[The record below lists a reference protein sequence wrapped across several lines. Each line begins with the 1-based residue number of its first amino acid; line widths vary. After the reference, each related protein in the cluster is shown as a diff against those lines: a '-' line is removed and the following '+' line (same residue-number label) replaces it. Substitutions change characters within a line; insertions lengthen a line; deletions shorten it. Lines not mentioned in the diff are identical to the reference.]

1 MTNLLAIRNAH
12 PRDANIRFQEE
23 GHKYTILTDLNS
35 QYTSVTT
42 WNHSHFPHFDADA
55 VIASMMKGKNW
66 NSSNKYWGLTAS
78 QIKKQW
84 ADNGKEVAGLGTQMH
99 YEIECFMGGQSPPQT
114 PIDPNLLPLKLGG
127 ETPPQTPNDSST
139 PLDPNS
145 LPLKLGGE
153 TPPQTPLDPNSLPL
167 KLGGE
172 TPPQTPL
179 DPNSLPLK
187 YTHRDLLDYYKGQS
201 PEGNEWGFKGGVSP
215 PNFVSFLQDYPH
227 LVPYRTEWLIYDDT
241 VKMSGSIDMVYE
253 NLDDGTLSI
262 YDWKR
267 CKSIDKTNGWNK
279 FAITECISH
288 LPDSNF
294 WHYALQLNT
303 YKTILER
310 NYGKRVSDMYLVRLH
325 PDSTTY
331 QLLKVPVLENEMNDL
346 FELKRSFLSA

>member
-1 MTNLLAIRNAH
+1 MTNLLAVRNAH

-42 WNHSHFPHFDADA
+42 WNHSHFSHFDADA

-66 NSSNKYWGLTAS
+66 NETNKYWGLTAS

-99 YEIECFMGGQSPPQT
+99 YEIECYLGGQS
-114 PIDPNLLPLKLGG
+114 IASLV
-127 ETPPQTPNDSST
+127 PQTPNDSSG
-139 PLDPNS
+139 DSIAS
-145 LPLKLGGE
+145 LV
-153 TPPQTPLDPNSLPL
+153 PQTPLDPNL
-167 KLGGE
+167 
-172 TPPQTPL
+172 
-179 DPNSLPLK
+179 LPLK
-187 YTHRDLLDYYKGQS
+187 YTHRDLLDYYSGQS
-201 PEGNEWGFKGGVSP
+201 IGSNGVIGGHKSPLGVIGGHKSPLGVIGTSEAMVSP
-215 PNFVSFLQDYPH
+215 PTNFAMFLQDYPH
-227 LVPYRTEWLIYDDT
+227 LVPYRTEWLIYDDN

-253 NLDDGTLSI
+253 NVEDGTLSI

-294 WHYALQLNT
+294 WHYSLQLNT

-310 NYGKRVSDMYLVRLH
+310 NYGKRVTDMYLVRLH
-325 PDSTTY
+325 PDSSTY

-346 FELKRSFLSA
+346 FELKKSFLSV

>member
-12 PRDANIRFQEE
+12 FRDANIRFQEE

-66 NSSNKYWGLTAS
+66 NSSNKYWGLTAE

-99 YEIECFMGGQSPPQT
+99 YEIECYLGGLTPPYDPQT
-114 PIDPNLLPLKLGG
+114 PKGDLESLRLS
-127 ETPPQTPNDSST
+127 PQTPNSSKELLA
-139 PLDPNS
+139 LDPNS
-145 LPLKLGGE
+145 LLGGLS
-153 TPPQTPLDPNSLPL
+153 P
-167 KLGGE
+167 
-172 TPPQTPL
+172 PL

-187 YTHRDLLDYYKGQS
+187 YTHRDLLDYYSGLSNFASKGVIGGHKSPLGVIGGQA
-201 PEGNEWGFKGGVSP
+201 PEGSARP
-215 PNFVSFLQDYPH
+215 PTNFDLFLQDYPH
-227 LVPYRTEWLIYDDT
+227 LVPYRTEWLIYDDN

-253 NLDDGTLSI
+253 NVEDGTLSI

-294 WHYALQLNT
+294 WHYSLQLNT

-310 NYGKRVSDMYLVRLH
+310 NYGKRVADMYLVRLH
-325 PDSTTY
+325 PDSSTY

-346 FELKRSFLSA
+346 FELKKSFL

>member
-1 MTNLLAIRNAH
+1 MTNLLAVRNAH

-42 WNHSHFPHFDADA
+42 WNHSHFSHFDADA

-99 YEIECFMGGQSPPQT
+99 YEIECFLGGVYIASLVSQT
-114 PIDPNLLPLKLGG
+114 PKGDLR
-127 ETPPQTPNDSST
+127 PPIT
-139 PLDPNS
+139 PLN
-145 LPLKLGGE
+145 
-153 TPPQTPLDPNSLPL
+153 
-167 KLGGE
+167 
-172 TPPQTPL
+172 
-179 DPNSLPLK
+179 PNSLPLK
-187 YTHRDLLDYYKGQS
+187 YTHRDLLDYYS
-201 PEGNEWGFKGGVSP
+201 AIPHTPHFAL
-215 PNFVSFLQDYPH
+215 FLQDYPH
-227 LVPYRTEWLIYDDT
+227 LVPYRTEWLIYDDQ

-253 NLDDGTLSI
+253 NVEDGTLSI

-294 WHYALQLNT
+294 WHYSLQLNT

-310 NYGKRVSDMYLVRLH
+310 NYGKRVADMYLVRLH
-325 PDSTTY
+325 PDSSTY

-346 FELKRSFLSA
+346 FELKKSFLSV

>member
-66 NSSNKYWGLTAS
+66 NSSNKYWGLTAN

-99 YEIECFMGGQSPPQT
+99 YEIECF
-114 PIDPNLLPLKLGG
+114 LGG
-127 ETPPQTPNDSST
+127 VP
-139 PLDPNS
+139 
-145 LPLKLGGE
+145 
-153 TPPQTPLDPNSLPL
+153 PPQTPLVGGLSIASLV
-167 KLGGE
+167 
-172 TPPQTPL
+172 PQTPL

-187 YTHRDLLDYYKGQS
+187 YTHRDLLDYYFGPSIGSDGVIGDKRSDDKS
-201 PEGNEWGFKGGVSP
+201 PLGVIGDKRSDNKSPLGVIGTSEAMQSP

-227 LVPYRTEWLIYDDT
+227 LVPYRTEWLIYDDN

-310 NYGKRVSDMYLVRLH
+310 NYGKRVADMYLVRLH

-346 FELKRSFLSA
+346 FELKKSFLSV

>member
-66 NSSNKYWGLTAS
+66 NETNKYWGLTAS

-114 PIDPNLLPLKLGG
+114 P
-127 ETPPQTPNDSST
+127 NDSSGV
-139 PLDPNS
+139 PIAS
-145 LPLKLGGE
+145 FV
-153 TPPQTPLDPNSLPL
+153 
-167 KLGGE
+167 
-172 TPPQTPL
+172 PL

-187 YTHRDLLDYYKGQS
+187 YTHRDLLDYYSGNKGVI
-201 PEGNEWGFKGGVSP
+201 GGGTP
-215 PNFVSFLQDYPH
+215 PTHFYSFLQDYPH
-227 LVPYRTEWLIYDDT
+227 LVPYRTEWLIYDDQ

-253 NLDDGTLSI
+253 NVEDGTLSI

-310 NYGKRVSDMYLVRLH
+310 NYGKHITDMYLVRLH
-325 PDSTTY
+325 PDSSTY

-346 FELKRSFLSA
+346 FELKKSFLSV

>member
-42 WNHSHFPHFDADA
+42 WNHSHFPHFDADS
-55 VIASMMKGKNW
+55 VIDSMMKGKNW
-66 NSSNKYWGLTAS
+66 NETNKYWGLTAS

-99 YEIECFMGGQSPPQT
+99 YEIECFLVGSLALPSGACPPMT
-114 PIDPNLLPLKLGG
+114 PIGG
-127 ETPPQTPNDSST
+127 LTS
-139 PLDPNS
+139 PLDP
-145 LPLKLGGE
+145 
-153 TPPQTPLDPNSLPL
+153 
-167 KLGGE
+167 
-172 TPPQTPL
+172 PL

-187 YTHRDLLDYYKGQS
+187 YTHRDLLDYYFGSNVAIGEQS
-201 PEGNEWGFKGGVSP
+201 LVRGSKGGVSP
-215 PNFVSFLQDYPH
+215 PGSKGVIGGQSPPNFMSFLQDYPH
-227 LVPYRTEWLIYDDT
+227 LVPYRTEWLIYDDQ

-253 NLDDGTLSI
+253 NVEDGTLSI

-294 WHYALQLNT
+294 WHYSLQLNT

-310 NYGKRVSDMYLVRLH
+310 NYGKRVSNMYLVRLH

-346 FELKRSFLSA
+346 FELKKERLQRV

>member
-42 WNHSHFPHFDADA
+42 WNHSHFPHFDADS
-55 VIASMMKGKNW
+55 VIDSMMKGKNW
-66 NSSNKYWGLTAS
+66 NETNKYWGLTAS

-99 YEIECFMGGQSPPQT
+99 YEIECFLGGVPPPQT
-114 PIDPNLLPLKLGG
+114 PD
-127 ETPPQTPNDSST
+127 DSSGVPIASLV
-139 PLDPNS
+139 PLDP
-145 LPLKLGGE
+145 
-153 TPPQTPLDPNSLPL
+153 
-167 KLGGE
+167 
-172 TPPQTPL
+172 PL

-187 YTHRDLLDYYKGQS
+187 YTHRDLLDYYFGSKGVIGTS
-201 PEGNEWGFKGGVSP
+201 EAMLCPP
-215 PNFVSFLQDYPH
+215 TPNFMSFLQDYPH
-227 LVPYRTEWLIYDDT
+227 LVPYRTEWLIYDDQ

-253 NLDDGTLSI
+253 NVEDGTLSI

-294 WHYALQLNT
+294 WHYSLQLNT

-310 NYGKRVSDMYLVRLH
+310 NYGKRVSNMYLVRLH

-346 FELKRSFLSA
+346 FELKKERLQRV

>member
-12 PRDANIRFQEE
+12 SRDANIRFQEE

-66 NSSNKYWGLTAS
+66 NSSNKYWGLTAE

-99 YEIECFMGGQSPPQT
+99 YEIECY
-114 PIDPNLLPLKLGG
+114 LGG
-127 ETPPQTPNDSST
+127 LTPPLNPH
-139 PLDPNS
+139 L
-145 LPLKLGGE
+145 
-153 TPPQTPLDPNSLPL
+153 
-167 KLGGE
+167 
-172 TPPQTPL
+172 
-179 DPNSLPLK
+179 LPLK
-187 YTHRDLLDYYKGQS
+187 YTHRDLLDYYSSLSNFGKGVIGGGT
-201 PEGNEWGFKGGVSP
+201 PPTKGVIGGGTPPTKGVIGGQAPFGSARP
-215 PNFVSFLQDYPH
+215 PTNFMSFLQDYPH
-227 LVPYRTEWLIYDDT
+227 LVPYRTEWLIYDDN

-253 NLDDGTLSI
+253 NVEDGTLSI

-294 WHYALQLNT
+294 WHYSLQLNT

-310 NYGKRVSDMYLVRLH
+310 NYGKRVADMYLVRLH
-325 PDSTTY
+325 PDSSTY

-346 FELKRSFLSA
+346 FELKKSFLL

>member
-42 WNHSHFPHFDADA
+42 WNHSHFSHFDADA

-66 NSSNKYWGLTAS
+66 NETNKYWGLTAS

-99 YEIECFMGGQSPPQT
+99 YEIECYLGGQSPPQT
-114 PIDPNLLPLKLGG
+114 P
-127 ETPPQTPNDSST
+127 NDSSG
-139 PLDPNS
+139 DSIAS
-145 LPLKLGGE
+145 LV
-153 TPPQTPLDPNSLPL
+153 PQTPLDPNL
-167 KLGGE
+167 
-172 TPPQTPL
+172 
-179 DPNSLPLK
+179 LPLK
-187 YTHRDLLDYYKGQS
+187 YTHRDLLDYYSGQS
-201 PEGNEWGFKGGVSP
+201 IGNKGVIGGHKSPLGVIGTIEAIGTPP
-215 PNFVSFLQDYPH
+215 PNFASFLQDYPH
-227 LVPYRTEWLIYDDT
+227 LVPYRTEWLIYDDQ

-253 NLDDGTLSI
+253 NVEDGTLSI

-294 WHYALQLNT
+294 WHYSLQLNT

-310 NYGKRVSDMYLVRLH
+310 NYGKRVVDMYLVRLH
-325 PDSTTY
+325 PDSSTY

-346 FELKRSFLSA
+346 FELKKERLQRV

>member
-1 MTNLLAIRNAH
+1 MTNLLAIRHAH

-66 NSSNKYWGLTAS
+66 NETNKYWGLTAD

-99 YEIECFMGGQSPPQT
+99 YEIECF
-114 PIDPNLLPLKLGG
+114 LGG
-127 ETPPQTPNDSST
+127 LCPPMT
-139 PLDPNS
+139 PLVGGVTSS
-145 LPLKLGGE
+145 LNPKGAC
-153 TPPQTPLDPNSLPL
+153 PPQTPLNPNSL
-167 KLGGE
+167 LGGIA
-172 TPPQTPL
+172 PPL

-187 YTHRDLLDYYKGQS
+187 YTHRDLLDYYFGPPRGSKGTSEEIGKGVIGGQS
-201 PEGNEWGFKGGVSP
+201 PP
-215 PNFVSFLQDYPH
+215 TNFMSFLQDYPH
-227 LVPYRTEWLIYDDT
+227 LVPYRTEWLIYDDE

-253 NLDDGTLSI
+253 NVEDGTLSI

-310 NYGKRVSDMYLVRLH
+310 NYGKRVADMYLVRLH
-325 PDSTTY
+325 PDSSTY

-346 FELKRSFLSA
+346 FELKKATLQRI